1 MTFYNVIDN
10 IKESI
15 KKVIKK
21 INNFK
26 KLLPGITD
34 NIVVINGIIF
44 PLLTLVLPFVPSN
57 IKVAILLIQK
67 FDEKILEYLEAI
79 EKSEDTMYVGFDNNS
94 IAKLT
99 NATELILPDVSKKE
113 VASATKFMFN
123 SIDKFKPIKDDI
135 LIGTIFDIDYIVK
148 IINGIKNKF
157 NKK

>member
-15 KKVIKK
+15 VKVISK

-44 PLLTLVLPFVPSN
+44 PLLTIVLPFVPSN

-113 VASATKFMFN
+113 VVSATKFMFN